1 MDAEGPAA
9 RWRGPKLTIGS
20 NTPLMLALFV
30 LIGLKLGGVIAWSW
44 WAVSAPVWIPLLAV
58 LTLALPLAGL
68 ALASRLGDRRE
79 DRRYQRLDRPPPWIG
94 SGSADT

>member
-9 RWRGPKLTIGS
+9 RWRGPKLTIGF

-44 WAVSAPVWIPLLAV
+44 WAVSAPVWIPLLTV
-58 LTLALPLAGL
+58 LALALPLAGL
-68 ALASRLGDRRE
+68 ALTSRLGDRLK

-94 SGSADT
+94 SGSPDT

>member
-9 RWRGPKLTIGS
+9 RRRGPKLTVGFNS
-20 NTPLMLALFV
+20 PLMLALFLLV
-30 LIGLKLGGVIAWSW
+30 GLKLGGVIAWSW
-44 WAVSAPVWIPLLAV
+44 WAVSAPVWIPLLTV

-68 ALASRLGDRRE
+68 ALSSRLGDWRE

-94 SGSADT
+94 SGSPDA

>member
-9 RWRGPKLTIGS
+9 PWRGPKLTIGF

-30 LIGLKLGGVIAWSW
+30 LIGLK
-44 WAVSAPVWIPLLAV
+44 
-58 LTLALPLAGL
+58 LAGL